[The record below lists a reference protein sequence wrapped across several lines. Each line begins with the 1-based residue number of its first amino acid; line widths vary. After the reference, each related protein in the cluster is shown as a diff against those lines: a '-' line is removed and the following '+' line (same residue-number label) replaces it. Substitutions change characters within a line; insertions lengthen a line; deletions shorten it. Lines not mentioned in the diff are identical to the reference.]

1 MHFNQILKI
10 LAAWRDRGGPTDMRT
25 KVAFCD
31 LIFADNIGTAIA
43 HLNLEVVEGSA
54 VEEARAIHGDL
65 GTLRLRVEASK

>member
-1 MHFNQILKI
+1 MC
-10 LAAWRDRGGPTDMRT
+10 T

-43 HLNLEVVEGSA
+43 HLNLEVAEGSA